1 MKALG
6 CDPLDIVITGVG
18 GQGNVLASQVLGRAL
33 LAAGYTVTVGETYG
47 LSQRGGAVMSQVR
60 VTAGEALGPL
70 IPENQATAIVSLEPL
85 EALRVLGQYG
95 HPGVVVLTN
104 DRPLMPLNVLTGQ
117 DRYPDLGRLK
127 EAIAGLCG
135 RLYWLPATEA
145 AFHLGAPIL
154 ANVVM
159 LGALLASGLLPLGPE
174 HIEGVLS
181 GMFPESK
188 MAANRLALAKGLE
201 LVSGVPPTGH

>member
-1 MKALG
+1 MKALYRE
-6 CDPLDIVITGVG
+6 PLDIVITGVG

-60 VTAGEALGPL
+60 VSTGPALGPL

-104 DRPLMPLNVLTGQ
+104 DRPLIPLNVQSGQ
-117 DRYPDLGRLK
+117 DRYPDLGQLK
-127 EAIAGLCG
+127 QAIAGLCG
-135 RLYWLPATEA
+135 HLYWLPATEA
-145 AFHLGAPIL
+145 AFALGAPIL

-159 LGALLASGLLPLGPE
+159 LGALLACGLLPLSAAQVE
-174 HIEGVLS
+174 AVLG

-188 MAANRLALAKGLE
+188 MAANRLALAKGQE
-201 LVSGVPPTGH
+201 MAAG

>member
-1 MKALG
+1 MKELY

-33 LAAGYTVTVGETYG
+33 LKAGYTVTVGETYG

-60 VTAGEALGPL
+60 VTTGAALGPL
-70 IPENQATAIVSLEPL
+70 IPENRATAIVSLEPL

-104 DRPLMPLNVLTGQ
+104 DRPLMPLNVQSGQ
-117 DRYPDLGRLK
+117 DRYPDLGQLK
-127 EAIAGLCG
+127 AALAGLCG

-145 AFHLGAPIL
+145 AFALGAPIL

-159 LGALLASGLLPLGPE
+159 LGALLACGLLPLEAGQVE
-174 HIEGVLS
+174 EVLS
-181 GMFPESK
+181 DMFPESK
-188 MAANRLALAKGLE
+188 MAMNRLALAKGME
-201 LVSGVPPTGH
+201 LAAAG

>member
-1 MKALG
+1 MKALYRE
-6 CDPLDIVITGVG
+6 PLDIVITGVG

-33 LAAGYTVTVGETYG
+33 LEAGYTVTVGETYG

-60 VTAGEALGPL
+60 VTTGPALGPL

-104 DRPLMPLNVLTGQ
+104 DRPLIPLNVQSGQ
-117 DRYPDLGRLK
+117 DRYPDLDQLK
-127 EAIAGLCG
+127 QAIAGLCG

-145 AFHLGAPIL
+145 AFALGAPIL

-159 LGALLASGLLPLGPE
+159 LGALLACGILPLSAAQVE
-174 HIEGVLS
+174 AVLS

-188 MAANRLALAKGLE
+188 MAANRLALAKGQE
-201 LVSGVPPTGH
+201 MAAG

>member
-1 MKALG
+1 MKALYRE
-6 CDPLDIVITGVG
+6 PLDIVITGVG

-33 LAAGYTVTVGETYG
+33 LQAGYTVTVGETYG

-60 VTAGEALGPL
+60 VSTGPALGPL

-104 DRPLMPLNVLTGQ
+104 DRPLIPLNVQSGQ
-117 DRYPDLGRLK
+117 DRYPDLDQLK
-127 EAIAGLCG
+127 QAIAGLCG

-145 AFHLGAPIL
+145 AFALGAPIL

-159 LGALLASGLLPLGPE
+159 LGALLACGLLPLSAAQVE
-174 HIEGVLS
+174 AVLG

-188 MAANRLALAKGLE
+188 MAANRLALAKGQE
-201 LVSGVPPTGH
+201 MATG

>member
-1 MKALG
+1 MKALYRE
-6 CDPLDIVITGVG
+6 PLDIVITGVG

-33 LAAGYTVTVGETYG
+33 LKAGYTVTVGETYG

-60 VTAGEALGPL
+60 VSTGPALGPL
-70 IPENQATAIVSLEPL
+70 IPENQSTAIVSLEPL

-104 DRPLMPLNVLTGQ
+104 DRPLIPLNVQSGQ
-117 DRYPDLGRLK
+117 DRYPDLDQLK
-127 EAIAGLCG
+127 QAIAGLCG

-145 AFHLGAPIL
+145 AFALGAPIL

-159 LGALLASGLLPLGPE
+159 LGALLACGLLPLSAAQVE
-174 HIEGVLS
+174 AVLG

-188 MAANRLALAKGLE
+188 MAANRLALAKGQE
-201 LVSGVPPTGH
+201 MATG

>member
-1 MKALG
+1 MKALY
-6 CDPLDIVITGVG
+6 CEPLDIVITGVG

-33 LAAGYTVTVGETYG
+33 LRAGYTVTVGETYG
-47 LSQRGGAVMSQVR
+47 MSQRGGAVMSQVR
-60 VTAGEALGPL
+60 VTNGQVMGPL
-70 IPENQATAIVSLEPL
+70 MPENRATAIVSLEPL

-104 DRPLMPLNVLTGQ
+104 DRPLTPLNVQIGQ
-117 DRYPDLGRLK
+117 DRYPEMGQLRQ
-127 EAIAGLCG
+127 AIAGLCG

-145 AFHLGAPIL
+145 AFALGSPIL

-159 LGALLASGLLPLGPE
+159 LGALLACGLLPLEPGQVE
-174 HIEGVLS
+174 EVLS

-188 MAANRLALAKGLE
+188 MAANRLALAKGQE
-201 LVSGVPPTGH
+201 MAAAVG